1 MKKLFLWICL
11 LPAASAYSQKDQAA
25 VPYLDKIS
33 KDLDSGHALEINFD
47 YIRKDLQDES
57 TLNGTGTLVLMDE
70 KYKIDLGDAVIWFD
84 GKNQYSLQTE
94 IEEVY
99 ISMPDPDDK
108 EFMFA
113 DPIRLLRN
121 YDAKFKYR
129 MIGETT
135 FEGIHSKEIQ
145 LFPEELGGP
154 YALIKL
160 FFSIDKSDLKAILI
174 RHKKGILYTMIV
186 TKMEHQ
192 EDPGDDFFRFDSSQ
206 YPNVDIIELMN

>member
-1 MKKLFLWICL
+1 MTATAF
-11 LPAASAYSQKDQAA
+11 SQKDQAA
-25 VPYLDKIS
+25 VPYLEKFS
-33 KDLDSGHALEINFD
+33 KDLDSGHALEIGFD
-47 YIRKDLQDES
+47 YIREDLQDES
-57 TLNGTGTLVLMDE
+57 THNGSGTLILMGE

-84 GKNQYSLQTE
+84 GKNQYSMQTE

-99 ISMPDPDDK
+99 ISVPDPDDK

-113 DPIRLLRN
+113 DPIRLMRN
-121 YDAKFKYR
+121 YDEKFKYR

-135 FEGIHSKEIQ
+135 FEGIHSEEIQ

-160 FFSIDKSDLKAILI
+160 YFSIEKSDLKAILI

-186 TKMEHQ
+186 TKMERQ
-192 EDPGDDFFRFDSSQ
+192 EDPGDGFFRFDSSK